1 MIITSVL
8 VANRGEIAR
17 RIFRTCRLLG
27 LQTVAVYSDAD
38 AAAPFVAEA
47 DTSVALGGLSAA
59 ESYLKVDAIIA
70 AARQSGADAI
80 HPGYGFLSENAAFAQ
95 AVVDAGLTWIGP
107 TAANIRAMG
116 TKVEAKELAQAAG
129 VPTLPSATVG
139 DDSARWADAA
149 ASVGFPLL
157 VKASAGGG
165 GKGMRAV
172 HSQADLHEAIEG
184 AQREAA
190 ASFGDG
196 TVFLERLL
204 TGPRHIEI
212 QIFGDTHGN
221 VVHLFERECSIQRR
235 HQKIV
240 EEAPSSAV
248 SADLRQQMGEA
259 SISLAKAIG
268 YVGAGT
274 VEYLLDADGSFYFLE
289 MNTRLQVEHPV
300 TECITRTDLVRWQI
314 DVANGLP
321 LPLSQDQITAE
332 GHAIEV
338 RLYAEDPANNY
349 MPSVGTLHRF
359 QPAGTPGVRWDS
371 GVETGGVVSPHYDP
385 MLAKVISHAP
395 TRRQAA
401 AVLRRE
407 LQETAV
413 HGVVTNAASLA
424 SILGDPAFLA
434 GDTTTA
440 FLDLHSH
447 VMSPSLSGVVRNA
460 HVAAVIVARAHRHR
474 STDTRWGFAPSGW
487 RNLGT
492 QGQRFTAVGAGVEAV
507 LGSGGAGSSADG
519 GVVADG
525 RAVVEYRLVGDSLT
539 WLVHESADQA
549 AGSGSAG
556 GSAAESAAAESAA
569 VESAASGSAGGFAG
583 GSARVVARG
592 EGAWLVTGDTGQSF
606 VVSVGS
612 VVSAES
618 ERWWANTAHG
628 QTSIEIAPRFTVPS
642 ALAAGSGTA
651 APVPGRIVAV
661 RVSVGDVV
669 EEGQVLVV
677 LEAMKMEHTIRA
689 SGSATVTEVRVAAGD
704 QVDARQVLVVL
715 E

>member
-1 MIITSVL
+1 MTITSVL
-8 VANRGEIAR
+8 VANRGEITR

-38 AAAPFVAEA
+38 AGAPFVGEA
-47 DTSVALGGLSAA
+47 DVSVPLGGLSAA
-59 ESYLKVDAIIA
+59 DSYLRVDALIA
-70 AARQSGADAI
+70 AAKRSGADAI

-107 TAANIRAMG
+107 TPANIREMG
-116 TKVEAKELAQAAG
+116 TKVEAKALAAAAG
-129 VPTLPSATVG
+129 VPILPSAVVG
-139 DDSARWADAA
+139 ADRGQWHIA
-149 ASVGFPLL
+149 ASSVGYPLL

-172 HSQADLHEAIEG
+172 HIQAELEEAIEG

-190 ASFGDG
+190 SSFGDG
-196 TVFLERLL
+196 SVFLERLL
-204 TGPRHIEI
+204 VGPRHIEI

-240 EEAPSSAV
+240 EEAPSPAV
-248 SADLRQQMGEA
+248 SPSLREQMGAA
-259 SISLAKAIG
+259 SVSLARAIG

-274 VEYLLDADGSFYFLE
+274 VEYLLDADGAFYFLE

-300 TECITRTDLVRWQI
+300 TECITRSDLVRWQI

-321 LPLSQDQITAE
+321 LPLTQEQITCE

-338 RLYAEDPANNY
+338 RLYAEDPANGY
-349 MPSVGTLHRF
+349 MPSVGTLRRLR
-359 QPAGTPGVRWDS
+359 PAGTHGVRWDS
-371 GVETGGVVSPHYDP
+371 GVESGSAVSPHYDP

-395 TRRQAA
+395 TRAQAA

-407 LQETAV
+407 LLGTAV
-413 HGVVTNAASLA
+413 HGVTTNAASLA
-424 SILGDPAFLA
+424 AILGDPAFLA

-440 FLDLHSH
+440 FLDRFAH
-447 VMSPSLSGVVRNA
+447 VMSPVLDASVTDA
-460 HVAAVIVARAHRHR
+460 HLAAIIAARAAAHR
-474 STDTRWGFAPSGW
+474 STDSRWGFAPSGW
-487 RNLGT
+487 RNMAT
-492 QGQRFTAVGAGVEAV
+492 QGQRFV
-507 LGSGGAGSSADG
+507 LDDER
-519 GVVADG
+519 VP
-525 RAVVEYRLVGDSLT
+525 VEYWIDGNTVKWSIAGRTASASASQRSVG
-539 WLVHESADQA
+539 Q
-549 AGSGSAG
+549 
-556 GSAAESAAAESAA
+556 
-569 VESAASGSAGGFAG
+569 
-583 GSARVVARG
+583 
-592 EGAWLVTGDTGQSF
+592 WLVTPLGSDEPGLSVAGFGT
-606 VVSVGS
+606 VVSVNQYTDVYG
-612 VVSAES
+612 EQ
-618 ERWWANTAHG
+618 WWANSAQG
-628 QTSIEIAPRFTVPS
+628 QTSLTLLPRFTVPS

-661 RVSVGDVV
+661 RVAVGDVV
-669 EEGQVLVV
+669 QEGQVLVV

-689 SGSATVTEVRVAAGD
+689 AAAATVMEVRVAEGD

>member
-1 MIITSVL
+1 MTISSVL
-8 VANRGEIAR
+8 VANRGEITR

-27 LQTVAVYSDAD
+27 LSTVAVYSDAD
-38 AAAPFVAEA
+38 AAAPFVGEA
-47 DTSVALGGLSAA
+47 DTAIGLGGLSAA
-59 ESYLKVDAIIA
+59 DSYLRVEAIID
-70 AARQSGADAI
+70 AARRSGADAI

-116 TKVEAKELAQAAG
+116 TKVEAKALAAAAG

-139 DDSARWADAA
+139 TDPVGWAA
-149 ASVGFPLL
+149 AGGAVGYPLL

-172 HSQADLHEAIEG
+172 HAADDLAEAIEG

-204 TGPRHIEI
+204 VGPRHIEI

-240 EEAPSSAV
+240 EEAPSPAV
-248 SADLRQQMGEA
+248 SAALRESMGSVSVA
-259 SISLAKAIG
+259 LAKAIG

-300 TECITRTDLVRWQI
+300 TECITRSDLVRWQI

-321 LPLSQDQITAE
+321 LPLTQDQITCE

-338 RLYAEDPANNY
+338 RLYAEDPANGY
-349 MPSVGTLHRF
+349 MPSVGTLHRL
-359 QPAGTPGVRWDS
+359 QPVGTRGVRWDS
-371 GVETGGVVSPHYDP
+371 GVETGSVVSPHYDP
-385 MLAKVISHAP
+385 MLAKIISHAP
-395 TRRQAA
+395 TRAQAA

-407 LQETAV
+407 LLGTEV
-413 HGVVTNAASLA
+413 HGVTTNAASLA
-424 SILGDPAFLA
+424 AILGDPAFIA

-440 FLDLHSH
+440 FLDRFPR
-447 VMSPSLSGVVRNA
+447 VMSPHLPGNIADA
-460 HVAAVIVARAHRHR
+460 HMAAIVAARAAAHR
-474 STDTRWGFAPSGW
+474 SADQRWGFAPSGW
-487 RNLGT
+487 RNVAT
-492 QGQRFTAVGAGVEAV
+492 QGQQFVTAGEGVP
-507 LGSGGAGSSADG
+507 
-519 GVVADG
+519 
-525 RAVVEYRLVGDSLT
+525 VEYRINRDRVSWTMGGRTMSALAVRRGDDS
-539 WLVHESADQA
+539 WLATPGTADDTSSANIRT
-549 AGSGSAG
+549 AGI
-556 GSAAESAAAESAA
+556 
-569 VESAASGSAGGFAG
+569 
-583 GSARVVARG
+583 VVTVNHRAD
-592 EGAWLVTGDTGQSF
+592 VTGEQ
-606 VVSVGS
+606 
-612 VVSAES
+612 
-618 ERWWANTAHG
+618 WWANSAQG
-628 QTSIEIAPRFTVPS
+628 QSSLTVLPRFTVPS
-642 ALAAGSGTA
+642 ALAAGSGTS

-661 RVSVGDVV
+661 RVAVGDAV

-689 SGSATVTEVRVAAGD
+689 AAAATVVEVRVAEGD

>member
-1 MIITSVL
+1 MTITSVL
-8 VANRGEIAR
+8 VANRGEITR

-27 LQTVAVYSDAD
+27 LSTVAVYSDAD
-38 AAAPFVAEA
+38 AEAPFVGEA
-47 DTSVALGGLSAA
+47 DTAVGLGGLSAA
-59 ESYLKVDAIIA
+59 DSYLRVDAIISA
-70 AARQSGADAI
+70 AKRSGADAI

-95 AVVDAGLTWIGP
+95 AVVDAGFTWIGP

-116 TKVEAKELAQAAG
+116 TKVEAKELASAAG

-139 DDSARWADAA
+139 TDRAGWKAAADA
-149 ASVGFPLL
+149 VGYPLL

-172 HSQADLHEAIEG
+172 HTAAELEEAVEG

-204 TGPRHIEI
+204 VGPRHIEI
-212 QIFGDTHGN
+212 QIFGDTYGN

-240 EEAPSSAV
+240 EEAPSAAV
-248 SADLRQQMGEA
+248 SASLRDEMGSA
-259 SISLAKAIG
+259 SVALAKAIG

-314 DVANGLP
+314 DVANGLA
-321 LPLSQDQITAE
+321 LPLTQDQITCE

-338 RLYAEDPANNY
+338 RLYAEDPANGY
-349 MPSVGTLHRF
+349 MPSVGTLHRL
-359 QPAGTPGVRWDS
+359 QPAGTHGIRWDS
-371 GVETGGVVSPHYDP
+371 GVETGSVVSPHYDP

-395 TRRQAA
+395 TRVQAA

-407 LQETAV
+407 LLGTVV
-413 HGVVTNAASLA
+413 HGVTTNAASLA
-424 SILGDPAFLA
+424 AILGDPAYLA

-440 FLDLHSH
+440 FLDRFPH
-447 VMSPSLSGVVRNA
+447 VMSPTLDANVADA
-460 HVAAVIVARAHRHR
+460 HMAAIISARAALHR
-474 STDTRWGFAPSGW
+474 SADSRWRFAPSGW
-487 RNLGT
+487 RNIAT
-492 QGQRFTAVGAGVEAV
+492 QGQQFLMGDERVPVQYWINADSVTWTTGGRTA
-507 LGSGGAGSSADG
+507 SAT
-519 GVVADG
+519 VVRPG
-525 RAVVEYRLVGDSLT
+525 EDS
-539 WLVHESADQA
+539 
-549 AGSGSAG
+549 
-556 GSAAESAAAESAA
+556 
-569 VESAASGSAGGFAG
+569 
-583 GSARVVARG
+583 
-592 EGAWLVTGDTGQSF
+592 WLVTPGDSAGTR
-606 VVSVGS
+606 VTVNHVADAVG
-612 VVSAES
+612 EQ
-618 ERWWANTAHG
+618 WWANSAQG
-628 QTSIEIAPRFTVPS
+628 QTSVTVLPRFIVPS
-642 ALAAGSGTA
+642 ALAAGSGTS

-661 RVSVGDVV
+661 QVAVGDTV

-689 SGSATVTEVRVAAGD
+689 AAAATVVEVRVAEGD